1 LITRAVSEFYSG
13 ECEVASEA
21 SRKFLGVRTC
31 TGGCQRRNQVHINIG
46 LTYDLIN
53 YIFSFKLYLVWP
65 KSYPRNL
72 VYGLG
77 VYQESLVRSFKTGF
91 EYNIPF
97 WIRVLVMWIHQGYFE
112 VKSWYKMFWKTKVI
126 CTLES
131 FNINIHTSF
140 LTT

>member
-1 LITRAVSEFYSG
+1 MNKNDPEAVSEFYSE
-13 ECEVASEA
+13 ECELASEE
-21 SRKFLGVRTC
+21 SRNILAPPWHFLAPACRGVRTC

-46 LTYDLIN
+46 LTSDLIN

-72 VYGLG
+72 VYVLG

-97 WIRVLVMWIHQGYFE
+97 WIRVLVLWIHI
-112 VKSWYKMFWKTKVI
+112 FWSKKLV
-126 CTLES
+126 
-131 FNINIHTSF
+131 
-140 LTT
+140 